1 MKIKRLRSLPIEIF
15 KTINNINP
23 SFMKNIFNPKRD
35 SKVRP
40 FVILVK
46 HRKSS
51 KYGDKSL
58 IALGRKIW
66 NELLFN
72 VKSFASITKFKKY
85 IKVWCRPTI
94 MGKIFQTALVFM

>member
-40 FVILVK
+40 FAILVK
-46 HRKSS
+46 HQKSS

-58 IALGRKIW
+58 IALGQKTW

-72 VKSFASITKFKKY
+72 VNPLHLSLNLRNI
-85 IKVWCRPTI
+85 
-94 MGKIFQTALVFM
+94 